1 MCILFAQF
9 PLNYSHMAVVKK
21 LIPDEKK
28 KLVPWLEETKNLEKE
43 DKESAVREYKRIASA
58 YPLSEQVYDRMMI
71 LFRQLKMPKEEM
83 FWIDKA
89 INIFEKKFS
98 KNTARPK
105 AKVVTISK
113 SLIRS
118 MGLSDKKGR
127 LVYQP
132 QPIARWEKRKQLL
145 QKKLS

>member
-1 MCILFAQF
+1 
-9 PLNYSHMAVVKK
+9 MAVVKK

-28 KLVPWLEETKNLEKE
+28 KLVPWLEETRNLEKE
-43 DKESAVREYKRIASA
+43 DKKMAVKEYKRIASV
-58 YPLSEQVYDRMMI
+58 YPLSEQVYDRLMI
-71 LFRQLKMPKEEM
+71 LFRQLKMPKEEV

-89 INIFEKKFS
+89 IGVFEKKFG
-98 KNTARPK
+98 KNATRPK

-113 SLIRS
+113 SLIHS
-118 MGLSDKKGR
+118 LGLSDKKGR
-127 LVYQP
+127 LFYQP

>member
-1 MCILFAQF
+1 LCNLFAQF

-21 LIPDEKK
+21 MIPDEKK
-28 KLVPWLEETKNLEKE
+28 KLVPWLEETRNLEKE
-43 DKESAVREYKRIASA
+43 DKEMAVKEYKRIASA
-58 YPLSEQVYDRMMI
+58 YPLSEQVYDRLMI

-89 INIFEKKFS
+89 IGVFENKFG
-98 KNTARPK
+98 KNAARPK

-113 SLIRS
+113 SIIRS
-118 MGLSDKKGR
+118 LGLSDKKGR
-127 LVYQP
+127 LLYQP
-132 QPIARWEKRKQLL
+132 QPIARWEKRKHLL

>member
-1 MCILFAQF
+1 
-9 PLNYSHMAVVKK
+9 MAVVRK
-21 LIPDEKK
+21 LNPDENKK
-28 KLVPWLEETKNLEKE
+28 KLVPWLEETRELEKE
-43 DKESAVREYKRIASA
+43 DKETAVKEYKKIASA
-58 YPLSEQVYDRMMI
+58 YPLSEQVYDRLMI
-71 LFRQLKMPKEEM
+71 LFRQLKMPKEEI

-89 INIFEKKFS
+89 IGVFEKKFG
-98 KNTARPK
+98 KNAPRPK

-127 LVYQP
+127 LLYQP